1 MTPTPTQDA
10 RGPVGPRGPESRGP
24 GPLAALAALGRGGT
38 ATVALLLALIFV
50 VIATQNPS
58 FFEGPP
64 LMAFAKKA
72 APLVILA
79 IGQYLVIVSGE
90 FDLSVGSLVG
100 AQVVI
105 AARLIDGDEAMTWPV
120 IGLMLVFGLVVGL
133 VNGLVTTLLRV
144 PSIIT
149 TLGTML
155 ILFGAVRYWTGGAPT
170 GALTESFRVF
180 GRQGIEG
187 VPVLGEIPWALLI
200 ALVLAAGAVVLMRS
214 PYGRSLVATGDND
227 VAAAFSGVRVWRVRT
242 MAFVGSSLMATVA
255 AVLIGGYAGVTA
267 QVGDGLEFTA
277 ITAVVLGGVVLGGGR
292 GTVVAA
298 VLGALTVE
306 ALFTLFNQLYLPST
320 LQPTVQGLIIIAA
333 VAYAARRGDLRLP
346 ERLRRRPDHPTE
358 RPLGTSRR

>member
-1 MTPTPTQDA
+1 MTPTRDA
-10 RGPVGPRGPESRGP
+10 RESGPPRA
-24 GPLAALAALGRGGT
+24 LAALAALGRSGT
-38 ATVALLLALIFV
+38 ATVALLLVAIFA

-58 FFEGPP
+58 FFQGPP
-64 LMAFAKKA
+64 LMAFAQKS

-90 FDLSVGSLVG
+90 FDLSMGSLVG

-105 AARLIDGDEAMTWPV
+105 AARLIDGQEAMTLPV
-120 IGLMLVFGLVVGL
+120 IGLMLVFGLLVGL

-170 GALTESFRVF
+170 GALSESFRRL
-180 GRQGIEG
+180 GRHGIEG
-187 VPVLGEIPWALLI
+187 VPFFGQIPWAVVI
-200 ALVLAAGAVVLMRS
+200 AAVLAVGGVLLMRS
-214 PYGRSLVATGDND
+214 PWGRSLVATGDND
-227 VAAAFSGVRVWRVRT
+227 VTAAFSGVRVWRMRT
-242 MAFVGSSLMATVA
+242 LAFVGSALMATVA
-255 AVLIGGYAGVTA
+255 AMLIGGYAGVTA

-292 GTVVAA
+292 GTVIAA
-298 VLGALTVE
+298 VLGALAVE

-320 LQPTVQGLIIIAA
+320 LQPSVQGLIIIAA

-346 ERLRRRPDHPTE
+346 GRPRRRPDHPTE
-358 RPLGTSRR
+358 RSLDTSRR